1 MKAKYLEIVQD
12 GDGVKF
18 ATFGWDKGRVDG
30 MYTEEAIVWYLENAP
45 DVYDGLNDALK
56 DLQMLR
62 KGTP

>member
-12 GDGVKF
+12 GDGVNY
-18 ATFGWDKGRVDG
+18 ATFGCGKAHVEG

-45 DVYDGLNDALK
+45 DVYDGLNDALR